1 MPKRKQTTSTGQ
13 GKAKAATPAPTILNL
28 PVNPLAGLGQEARYL
43 LIRRIDQEIGDMER
57 VAREL
62 MDVRASL
69 LGPQTATAPTQDNP
83 APVVPASQPQK
94 RRGRPPGSKNKPKG
108 GQEGEKGEGVAS
120 AQPPTQEEMF
130 KEAVDATR
138 PEMDKEFAQAS

>member
-13 GKAKAATPAPTILNL
+13 DKAKAATPAPTILNL

-43 LIRRIDQEIGDMER
+43 LIRRIDQEIEDMER
-57 VAREL
+57 IAQEL

-69 LGPQTATAPTQDNP
+69 LGPQTAAAQAQANP

-108 GQEGEKGEGVAS
+108 EKGEKGEATPIP